1 MIEKDYIM
9 RIIHEMVR
17 TIIKIIFNIDEKKEE
32 TQISNGQIEEK
43 RRRLYGLADSGAINE
58 AENQLFEEMDASD
71 LDYLLLGM
79 LFFDYINDFSDEVL
93 EKAGYTREEI
103 RSGIETLLIEYGY
116 EGLGGMLSI

>member
-17 TIIKIIFNIDEKKEE
+17 TIIKIIFNIDEKKQE

-43 RRRLYGLADSGAINE
+43 RRLLYGLADSGAINE

-103 RSGIETLLIEYGY
+103 RSGIEALLIEYGY

>member
-1 MIEKDYIM
+1 M

-43 RRRLYGLADSGAINE
+43 RRLLYGLADSGAINE